1 MAIELVT
8 GHAGEGH
15 VSSAD
20 AGRYN
25 AGVCGVG
32 KYVLNTGQK
41 FAYSIESANLI
52 RIGTGDAVNQG
63 RHISIRQNTYEDANL
78 LNGTQGKTRI
88 DVITLRYSKVTR
100 QVEGEPVTVEEA
112 TVEVIKGTEV
122 PVGTAPEVPAV
133 ISGNIFDGATTDDMP
148 LYHVL
153 ITDTS
158 VTSVTAVFTVLDPM
172 DELWDQLSTY
182 DTSIDVLSNKIGDTA
197 MGTTATT
204 LTGAIKELLTKIGST
219 AMGTTAT
226 TLTGAIKELVTKI
239 GSVAMGTTATT
250 VTGAI
255 KELKTA
261 ITNLQALVGT
271 STFRIYEKSWD
282 NITIAADWYYD
293 RSGFNITTSGYRAL
307 AIAGFGVY
315 GASSGAVNYN
325 WCIFQKCVLWRNSTS
340 DFLDFYVWNQNKNA
354 AAKVKIRIWVLYV
367 KSGLFG

>member
-63 RHISIRQNTYEDANL
+63 RHISIRQNTYEDANI

-133 ISGNIFDGATTDDMP
+133 ISGNIFDGATVDDMP

-158 VTSVTAVFTVLDPM
+158 VTSVTAVFTVLDPLDAM
-172 DELWDQLSTY
+172 WAVIDEY
-182 DTSIDVLSNKIGDTA
+182 DSSIGGLANKIGDVE
-197 MGTTATT
+197 MGTTAPT
-204 LTGAIKELLTKIGST
+204 LTGAIKELRTKLGST
-219 AMGTTAT
+219 AMGTTAPT
-226 TLTGAIKELVTKI
+226 VTAAIKDLYDKIEVLYEDDLSMLV
-239 GSVAMGTTATT
+239 ALDRDN
-250 VTGAI
+250 VTINAGQSYVWFNAH
-255 KELKTA
+255 
-261 ITNLQALVGT
+261 VGL
-271 STFRIYEKSWD
+271 
-282 NITIAADWYYD
+282 A
-293 RSGFNITTSGYRAL
+293 GYRAKG
-307 AIAGFGVY
+307 IAGTRLFDAVGGGNYLNCGFSFCEVY
-315 GASSGAVNYN
+315 WNA
-325 WCIFQKCVLWRNSTS
+325 QLQT
-340 DFLDFYVWNQNKNA
+340 DDLDFAIRNHGA
-354 AAKVKIRIWVLYV
+354 ATAKIRYHIEVLYQKV
-367 KSGLFG
+367 R

>member
-63 RHISIRQNTYEDANL
+63 RHISIRQNTYEEANL

-172 DELWDQLSTY
+172 DELWDQLGTY
-182 DTSIDVLSNKIGDTA
+182 DTSIDALSNKIGDIE

-219 AMGTTAT
+219 AMGTTAGT
-226 TLTGAIKELVTKI
+226 VTGAIKELVTKI
-239 GSVAMGTTATT
+239 GSTAMGTTATT
-250 VTGAI
+250 LTGAI
-255 KELKTA
+255 NELKQGLGA
-261 ITNLQALVGT
+261 LQGLING
-271 STFRIYEKSWD
+271 STFRIYEKTWD
-282 NITIAADWYYD
+282 NVTIGADWYYEKT
-293 RSGFNITTSGYRAL
+293 GFNVTTSGYRAL
-307 AIAGFGVY
+307 AIAGYGVY
-315 GASSGAVNYN
+315 PASSGAVNYN
-325 WCIFQKCVLWRNSTS
+325 WCIFQKCALWRTSTV
-340 DFLDFYVWNQNKNA
+340 DYLDYYVWNQNTGA
-354 AAKVKIRIWVLYV
+354 TAKVKIRVWILYA

>member
-63 RHISIRQNTYEDANL
+63 RHISIRQNTYEDANI

-100 QVEGEPVTVEEA
+100 QVEGEPVTVEVA

-133 ISGNIFDGATTDDMP
+133 ISGNIFDGATVDDMP

-158 VTSVTAVFTVLDPM
+158 VTSVTAVFTVLDPLDAM
-172 DELWDQLSTY
+172 WAVIDEY
-182 DTSIDVLSNKIGDTA
+182 DSSIGGLANKIGDVE
-197 MGTTATT
+197 MGTTAPT
-204 LTGAIKELLTKIGST
+204 LTGAIKELLTKLGST
-219 AMGTTAT
+219 
-226 TLTGAIKELVTKI
+226 
-239 GSVAMGTTATT
+239 AMGTTATT

-255 KELKTA
+255 KELVTKIGSTAMGTTAKTITGAIKEIKTA
-261 ITNLQALVGT
+261 LTTLQTHDRDQGVYFKNVTLGPFYFNNSGAIEQTVSVATHIPSGYSLQAVIPRNSGSYAAYFYSCAVSGT
-271 STFRIYEKSWD
+271 SIYIQLMRAANYYTSVTQCSPTV
-282 NITIAADWYYD
+282 TI
-293 RSGFNITTSGYRAL
+293 
-307 AIAGFGVY
+307 V
-315 GASSGAVNYN
+315 
-325 WCIFQKCVLWRNSTS
+325 CKRN
-340 DFLDFYVWNQNKNA
+340 L
-354 AAKVKIRIWVLYV
+354 
-367 KSGLFG
+367 

>member
-63 RHISIRQNTYEDANL
+63 RHISIRQNTYEDANI

-88 DVITLRYSKVTR
+88 DVITLRYSKVTT
-100 QVEGEPVTVEEA
+100 QVEGEPVTVEVA

-133 ISGNIFDGATTDDMP
+133 ISGNIFDGATVDDMP

-158 VTSVTAVFTVLDPM
+158 VTSVTAVFTVLDPLNA
-172 DELWDQLSTY
+172 LWNQIEGY
-182 DTSIDVLSNKIGDTA
+182 DSSISSLSNKIGDTD

-226 TLTGAIKELVTKI
+226 TI
-239 GSVAMGTTATT
+239 
-250 VTGAI
+250 TGAI

-261 ITNLQALVGT
+261 ITTLQTSLSTLQTHDSGQAMTLIPVSLGT
-271 STFRIYEKSWD
+271 INIQSSGGAEKIVSVASS
-282 NITIAADWYYD
+282 IP
-293 RSGFNITTSGYRAL
+293 SGYTLVDVIPAQTGSYAVYYYTCRKHSSNQVWVQLFRA
-307 AIAGFGVY
+307 ANYYTSVT
-315 GASSGAVNYN
+315 SVNPT
-325 WCIFQKCVLWRNSTS
+325 VL
-340 DFLDFYVWNQNKNA
+340 LVCKKN
-354 AAKVKIRIWVLYV
+354 L
-367 KSGLFG
+367 

>member
-63 RHISIRQNTYEDANL
+63 RHISIRQNTYEDANI

-100 QVEGEPVTVEEA
+100 QVEGEPVTVEVA

-158 VTSVTAVFTVLDPM
+158 VTSVTAVFTVLDPLNA
-172 DELWDQLSTY
+172 LWNQIEDYGSSI
-182 DTSIDVLSNKIGDTA
+182 TSMANKIGDTE

-204 LTGAIKELLTKIGST
+204 LTGAIKELLNRIGTILNTIGNAVLKTDNKSIT
-219 AMGTTAT
+219 YAINELHDIIGTSAMGTAAT
-226 TLTGAIKELVTKI
+226 TIKGAINEIRTHD
-239 GSVAMGTTATT
+239 S
-250 VTGAI
+250 
-255 KELKTA
+255 
-261 ITNLQALVGT
+261 NQ
-271 STFRIYEKSWD
+271 
-282 NITIAADWYYD
+282 
-293 RSGFNITTSGYRAL
+293 
-307 AIAGFGVY
+307 GVY
-315 GASSGAVNYN
+315 FKIVSLGTFAFESSGACERTVSVASHIPSGYSLQAVIPRTTGTYAAYFYSCAVSGTSVWFQIMRAANYYTSATT
-325 WCIFQKCVLWRNSTS
+325 CAPSVEIVCKRN
-340 DFLDFYVWNQNKNA
+340 L
-354 AAKVKIRIWVLYV
+354 
-367 KSGLFG
+367 

>member
-63 RHISIRQNTYEDANL
+63 RHISIRQNTYEDANI
-78 LNGTQGKTRI
+78 LNGTQDKTRI

-133 ISGNIFDGATTDDMP
+133 ISGNIFDGATVDDMP

-158 VTSVTAVFTVLDPM
+158 VTSVTAVFTVLDPLDAM
-172 DELWDQLSTY
+172 WAVIDEY
-182 DTSIDVLSNKIGDTA
+182 DSSIGGLANKIGDVE
-197 MGTTATT
+197 MGTTAPT
-204 LTGAIKELLTKIGST
+204 LTGAIKELRTKLGST
-219 AMGTTAT
+219 AMGTTAPT
-226 TLTGAIKELVTKI
+226 VTAAIKDLYDKIEVLYEDDLSMLV
-239 GSVAMGTTATT
+239 ALDRDN
-250 VTGAI
+250 VTINAGQSYVWFNAH
-255 KELKTA
+255 
-261 ITNLQALVGT
+261 VGL
-271 STFRIYEKSWD
+271 
-282 NITIAADWYYD
+282 A
-293 RSGFNITTSGYRAL
+293 GYRAKG
-307 AIAGFGVY
+307 IAGTRLFDAVGGGNYLNCGFSFCEVY
-315 GASSGAVNYN
+315 WNA
-325 WCIFQKCVLWRNSTS
+325 QLQT
-340 DFLDFYVWNQNKNA
+340 DDLDFAIRNHGSSVA
-354 AAKVKIRIWVLYV
+354 KIRYHIEVLYQKV
-367 KSGLFG
+367 R